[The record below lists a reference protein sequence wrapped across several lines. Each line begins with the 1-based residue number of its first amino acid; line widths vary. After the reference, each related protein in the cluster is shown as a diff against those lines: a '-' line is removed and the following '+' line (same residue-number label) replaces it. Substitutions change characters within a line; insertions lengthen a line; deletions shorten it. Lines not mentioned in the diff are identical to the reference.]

1 MPNEY
6 IGRQIKMSASK
17 DSETAYNTLFTTSS
31 AFRTTLME
39 GTTPVLPMLGK
50 LGDGGKTGHG
60 QEGDTKLRNNYWEPF
75 RQTVGE
81 DLETDH
87 AAMWLFAA
95 LGGTQADVV
104 PSGAP
109 ATAKDH
115 TCAMQTDTQGRQLP
129 SRTVAEAVGG
139 IDYIFGGVCVN
150 EISLTMDR
158 ADNPVKWQ
166 CQLVGSGYHKKI
178 SDVTPTLNAFPAIT
192 DRNYTHAAASDVS
205 FTPEGGALTSLG
217 TEGRLRGFQFSLNN
231 NLKAPDRRPKDG
243 FLDPLDP
250 FSGAYQKRLLRQAR
264 AVGLQVTISVDEND
278 REFQWMKV
286 NKKLNGFKILVQGAV
301 IETGFQHEVELTF
314 PTVQIIDLQ
323 PGNDGEDLIMTIIF
337 KPLWANGSC
346 MSARV
351 RNANATGVL
360 A

>member
-1 MPNEY
+1 MAEF

-17 DSETAYNTLFTTSS
+17 DAESAYNTMFTTSA

-39 GTTPVLPMLGK
+39 GTTPVLPVLGK
-50 LGDGGKTGHG
+50 LGDGQKTGHG
-60 QEGDTKLRNNYWEPF
+60 QEGDTQLRNNYWGPF

-104 PSGAP
+104 PTGTP
-109 ATAKDH
+109 ATAMDH
-115 TCAMQTDTQGRQLP
+115 TCAMQTDAQGRQLP
-129 SRTVAEAVGG
+129 SRTIAEEVGG
-139 IDYIFGGVCVN
+139 IDYIFGGVCAN
-150 EISLTMDR
+150 EYSMTMDR
-158 ADNPVKWQ
+158 SDNPVKWQ
-166 CQLVGSGYHKKI
+166 ASLVGSGLHKKI
-178 SDVTPTLNAFPAIT
+178 STVTPSLSAFPALT
-192 DRNYTHAAASDVS
+192 DRNYTHAAASDVT
-205 FTPEGGALTSLG
+205 FTPAGDTLKSFG

-231 NLKAPDRRPKDG
+231 NLKAPDCRPKDA

-264 AVGLQVTISVDEND
+264 TVGLQVTLSHNEGD
-278 REFQWMKV
+278 REFQWMAI

-301 IETGFQHEVELTF
+301 IETGFYHEVELIF
-314 PTVQIIDLQ
+314 PTVQIVDLQ
-323 PGNDGEDLIMTIIF
+323 PGNDGEDLVTTVVF
-337 KPLWANGSC
+337 RPLWANGSC